1 MTTSTT
7 RCGYCRQRIHQQR
20 NGAWYHNHNASVSC
34 RPGEGSD
41 RRAFPLATELPT
53 ETSRSMTC
61 SVCGEPVHESP
72 TDWGANGEA
81 KYYHD
86 TPAAAMACPAV
97 WVVPVAAVT

>member
-1 MTTSTT
+1 MSHA
-7 RCGYCRQRIHQQR
+7 R
-20 NGAWYHNHNASVSC
+20 
-34 RPGEGSD
+34 RPGNPSWRDSLSQHVREIKS
-41 RRAFPLATELPT
+41 A
-53 ETSRSMTC
+53 MTC

-97 WVVPVAAVT
+97 WVVPVAAVTR